1 MKVILDTS
9 TLVASFAK
17 NSPFRPIYSALL
29 EGKYELAVST
39 EILLEYAEK
48 IEEKAT
54 PSISHNLLELL
65 TLLPNVHSQEI
76 FYNWNLILSDP
87 DDNKFVDCYVAAGA
101 DYLVSNDRH
110 FSVLKPDD
118 FPPVQ
123 VVRMEAFMEILS
135 SL

>member
-1 MKVILDTS
+1 MKVVLDTS
-9 TLVASFAK
+9 ALIASFAK

-48 IEEKAT
+48 VEEKTT
-54 PSISHNLLELL
+54 PSVSHNLLELL
-65 TLLPNVHSQEI
+65 TVLPNVRLQEI
-76 FYNWNLILSDP
+76 FYNWNLIASDP
-87 DDNKFVDCYVAAGA
+87 DDNKFADCYIAASA

-123 VVRMEAFMEILS
+123 VIRMEAFMEVLAG
-135 SL
+135 L

>member
-1 MKVILDTS
+1 V
-9 TLVASFAK
+9 SFAK

-48 IEEKAT
+48 IEEKTT

-65 TLLPNVHSQEI
+65 IVLPNVRLQEI
-76 FYNWNLILSDP
+76 SYNWGLILSDP
-87 DDNKFVDCYVAAGA
+87 DDNKFVDCCIAAGA

-110 FSVLKPDD
+110 FNVLKPDG

-123 VVRMEAFMEILS
+123 VMHMEAFMEILS